1 MMNTTQL
8 QAQEEQ
14 LTLSTFGHEEALQ
27 LGQTIID
34 LAKEDGVNVAVHI
47 EKNRI
52 PVFTHLMGGTT
63 EENYMWLF
71 RKKRV
76 TDHYQRSSHFIAK
89 RFEESGLSHDTNS
102 LLPAND
108 YQAIGGTLPIR
119 VSGAGMIGTVTVAG
133 LTPELDHEY
142 AVRGLER
149 YKNKM
154 N

>member
-34 LAKEDGVNVAVHI
+34 LVKEDGVNVAVHI

-52 PVFTHLMGGTT
+52 PVFTHLMEGTT

-119 VSGAGMIGTVTVAG
+119 VNGAGMIGTVTVAG

>member
-1 MMNTTQL
+1 MNTTQL

-34 LAKEDGVNVAVHI
+34 LVKEDGVNVAVHI

-52 PVFTHLMGGTT
+52 PVFTHLMEGTT

-119 VSGAGMIGTVTVAG
+119 VNGAGMIGTVTVAG

>member
-1 MMNTTQL
+1 MNTTQL

-52 PVFTHLMGGTT
+52 PVFTHLMEGTT

-76 TDHYQRSSHFIAK
+76 TDHYQRGSHFIAK

-119 VSGAGMIGTVTVAG
+119 VNGAGMIGTVTVAG

-142 AVRGLER
+142 AVRGMER
-149 YKNKM
+149 FRQYQN
-154 N
+154 

>member
-14 LTLSTFGHEEALQ
+14 LTLLTLGHEEALQ

-34 LAKEDGVNVAVHI
+34 LEKEDGVNVAVHI

-52 PVFTHLMGGTT
+52 PVFTYLMEGTP

-76 TDHYQRSSHFIAK
+76 TDHYQLSSHFIAK
-89 RFEESGLSHDTNS
+89 RFEESGLSHDTDS
-102 LLPAND
+102 LLPARNASD
-108 YQAIGGTLPIR
+108 PRERCRDDWYG
-119 VSGAGMIGTVTVAG
+119 VSRRLSTG
-133 LTPELDHEY
+133 D
-142 AVRGLER
+142 
-149 YKNKM
+149 
-154 N
+154 